1 MVAHRTVCWALVAAL
16 GLVAPPRISPA
27 QEPAYPYAPSS
38 ARRFPPPEPIPVQA
52 SDPEAV
58 VLPPYVS
65 PFDCASPWCG
75 WYTGAEAAV
84 LWPSADIHFTGTGR
98 LDLGATVSPRV
109 WLGYRFEQGGS
120 VRLTYRNLISSGDN
134 LVSLTDGGQQDIHL
148 RTDVHWLDLDY
159 VSPDH
164 VFLGSGR
171 FAWEA
176 GGRFTFRELGARATD
191 ASGTISTDTSYF
203 GGGPHLGM
211 DAAWLFGD
219 SGWAFFSKVDGAL
232 TFGGE
237 TSHAHFHL
245 SDPWFPGIGSLPRRH
260 RSEVEGDMTFKVG
273 LSWARTY
280 SRGWLR
286 LDGGLQVDG
295 MGFGSK
301 DRDNFPF
308 RSVGAAGPFLGMEI
322 GF

>member
-1 MVAHRTVCWALVAAL
+1 VQ
-16 GLVAPPRISPA
+16 PPGPG
-27 QEPAYPYAPSS
+27 
-38 ARRFPPPEPIPVQA
+38 
-52 SDPEAV
+52 AV
-58 VLPPYVS
+58 VLPLYVA
-65 PFDCASPWCG
+65 PFDRASPWCG
-75 WYTGAEAAV
+75 WYAGGEAAV

-120 VRLTYRNLISSGDN
+120 IRLTYQNLISSGDN
-134 LVSLTDGGQQDIHL
+134 FVSLEDGSQQDIHL

-159 VSPDH
+159 VSPDY

-171 FAWEA
+171 FTWEA

-203 GGGPHLGM
+203 GGGPHLGL

-219 SGWAFFSKVDGAL
+219 SGWAFFSKLDGAL
-232 TFGGE
+232 TFGGD
-237 TSHAHFHL
+237 TSHSHFQL
-245 SDPWFPGIGSLPRRH
+245 SDPWSPGIASLPRQH
-260 RSEVEGDMTFKVG
+260 RSEVEADGTVRLG
-273 LSWARTY
+273 LSRTHTF

-286 LDGGLQVDG
+286 ADGGIQVEG
-295 MGFGSK
+295 MGLGRK
-301 DRDNFPF
+301 DCGDFPY
-308 RSVGAAGPFLGMEI
+308 RSVGAAGPFLGMEV